1 MKNPSR
7 ILAILSF
14 AALPLQCFGEDN
26 LQFTG
31 TLMAPPPCT
40 ISDQGGPI
48 NVHFEGNIAI
58 GKIDGTQY
66 RRQAI
71 PYQIVCPGAPQT
83 ARMTLTLKGAEAN
96 FDPTALKTSIDDL
109 GIRVLLGGSALKP
122 NFPRQITFNASAIM
136 PKLEAVPVKL
146 IDATLPSTTFR
157 ASALLIAELY

>member
-1 MKNPSR
+1 MKNPYR
-7 ILAILSF
+7 ILAILSV

-31 TLMAPPPCT
+31 TLIAPPPCT
-40 ISDQGGPI
+40 ISDKGGPI

-58 GKIDGTQY
+58 SKIDGAQY

-71 PYQIVCPGAPQT
+71 PYQIACPGAPQT
-83 ARMTLTLKGAEAN
+83 ARMTLTLRGAVAN
-96 FDPTALKTSIDDL
+96 FDPTALKTSIDGL
-109 GIRVLLGGSALKP
+109 GIRVLLDGSAMQP
-122 NFPRQITFNASAIM
+122 HRINTINASGTM

-146 IDATLPSTTFR
+146 IGATLPSTTFR